1 MTDSNCLKCPHRGSR
16 GNYGMPRMV
25 PTCKTANRDLDF
37 TINREARTLVL
48 GPAPEWCPAE
58 DRHPCW
64 NCNVPV
70 SMDER
75 GEADGECP
83 HCSAELDLETWPV
96 QAGAKK

>member
-37 TINREARTLVL
+37 TINQEARTLVL

-58 DRHPCW
+58 
-64 NCNVPV
+64 
-70 SMDER
+70 E
-75 GEADGECP
+75 GEL
-83 HCSAELDLETWPV
+83 SAEVKGGKGE
-96 QAGAKK
+96 